1 MCMYVCEG
9 NEGNEKGGLDV
20 IDIKFY
26 LYFSLIPQKTSFAGL
41 TEACYSAQKTY
52 RLVLCK
58 YLTLLRQAHTKDM
71 VRERRERGEGGREGG
86 RERER
91 ERKKERK
98 RPLKSLLCTCLSCVC
113 PCAYVFSS
121 PCMGAVGQHE
131 RLCLL
136 PFSFLFA

>member
-1 MCMYVCEG
+1 MCVCMYVCEG

-26 LYFSLIPQKTSFAGL
+26 LCFSLIPQKTSFAGL

-71 VRERRERGEGGREGG
+71 VRERRERGEREGGGGREGR

-91 ERKKERK
+91 EKERKKERD
-98 RPLKSLLCTCLSCVC
+98 P
-113 PCAYVFSS
+113 
-121 PCMGAVGQHE
+121 
-131 RLCLL
+131 
-136 PFSFLFA
+136 

>member
-1 MCMYVCEG
+1 MYKTDQSLTVEVVLVFVLIPEEREGEGEGERGREREGGRGSMCVCMYVCEG

-26 LYFSLIPQKTSFAGL
+26 LCFSLIPQKTSFAGL

-71 VRERRERGEGGREGG
+71 VRERRERGGEG
-86 RERER
+86 ERER
-91 ERKKERK
+91 ERKKERD
-98 RPLKSLLCTCLSCVC
+98 P
-113 PCAYVFSS
+113 
-121 PCMGAVGQHE
+121 
-131 RLCLL
+131 
-136 PFSFLFA
+136 